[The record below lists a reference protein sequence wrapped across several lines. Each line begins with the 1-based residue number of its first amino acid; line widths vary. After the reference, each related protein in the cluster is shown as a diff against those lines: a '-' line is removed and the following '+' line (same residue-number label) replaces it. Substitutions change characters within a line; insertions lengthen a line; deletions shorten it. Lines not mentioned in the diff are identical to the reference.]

1 MEKRGIFTNPP
12 RKGEAMTTPG
22 ILFSNLKT
30 DYKKGSVPK
39 PEVQKRSRSAEKK
52 EERFAFKPP
61 SILLDAPFQADKEV
75 YGEDNKFLKILSQ
88 QSLEVILYLL
98 LYNIILYSFL
108 IFEFKWL
115 ILFKNLKIF
124 ILLITDNKFRKRR

>member
-12 RKGEAMTTPG
+12 RKGEATTPG

-39 PEVQKRSRSAEKK
+39 PEVPKRSRSAEKK

-75 YGEDNKFLKILSQ
+75 YGEDNKVLKVLVE
-88 QSLEVILYLL
+88 QSLEVILYIF
-98 LYNIILYSFL
+98 LYNIILYSF
-108 IFEFKWL
+108 
-115 ILFKNLKIF
+115 
-124 ILLITDNKFRKRR
+124 